1 MSKIEL
7 KQGIFIEGF
16 DDIKDWQDR
25 NIINAVFKDV
35 KEIYSGKTS
44 EIPEEIASQCCK
56 YHTIY
61 EGNIHYK
68 EYGNITWSTYPYIE
82 AKESI
87 QSACNKEY
95 CIIYKTE

>member
-35 KEIYSGKTS
+35 KEIY
-44 EIPEEIASQCCK
+44 
-56 YHTIY
+56 
-61 EGNIHYK
+61 
-68 EYGNITWSTYPYIE
+68 
-82 AKESI
+82 
-87 QSACNKEY
+87 
-95 CIIYKTE
+95 